1 MRELDVSSLNKKSP
15 YAVEM
20 RSERDY
26 VFHTDHGV
34 TCVVKFKTSIYVLK
48 KEEGVMNF
56 AAIIVQKSNP
66 CLETIIADFRSAIDE
81 LQKPN

>member
-20 RSERDY
+20 RSDY
-26 VFHTDHGV
+26 AQKEIF
-34 TCVVKFKTSIYVLK
+34 YV
-48 KEEGVMNF
+48 EHVEIEAEGVMNF